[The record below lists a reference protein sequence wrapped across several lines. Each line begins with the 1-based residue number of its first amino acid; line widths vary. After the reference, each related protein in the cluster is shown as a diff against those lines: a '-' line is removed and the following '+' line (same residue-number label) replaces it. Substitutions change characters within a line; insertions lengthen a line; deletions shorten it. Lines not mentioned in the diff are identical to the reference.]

1 MPRHFYKSH
10 LHARIV
16 ASRRHGK
23 RLALRQVGSAT
34 DNQGATLPNEKSE
47 SWVSRILTNRNR
59 AESENPA

>member
-23 RLALRQVGSAT
+23 RPTLIQVRSAT
-34 DNQGATLPNEKSE
+34 DDQGVTLPNEKSE

-59 AESENPA
+59 ADSENPV